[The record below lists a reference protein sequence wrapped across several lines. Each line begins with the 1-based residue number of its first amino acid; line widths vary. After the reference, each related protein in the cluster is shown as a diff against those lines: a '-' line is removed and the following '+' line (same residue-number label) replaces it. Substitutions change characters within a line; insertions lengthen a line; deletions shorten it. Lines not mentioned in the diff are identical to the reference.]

1 MATIPAGT
9 MERLAFIRYAHQ
21 QGVVQSR
28 TAEPGNSIGVLLFHD
43 AVDLFLQLAA
53 EHLNITKKLGKSFL
67 LDYLAE
73 IDAHLQP
80 TTLSGRPGM
89 VRLNAIRNSLKHNGV
104 RPSPIDV
111 EGLRGSVTSFLEDNT
126 PIVFGLQ
133 FYEISMARLVSVE
146 KARDQRSK
154 PRDFSGLATT
164 SLQSRR
170 ARSRSTTWFATT
182 TS

>member
-1 MATIPAGT
+1 

-28 TAEPGNSIGVLLFHD
+28 TAEPGNSIGVLLFHV
-43 AVDLFLQLAA
+43 AVDLLLQLAA
-53 EHLNITKKLGKSFL
+53 EHLNITKKLGKAFL
-67 LDYLAE
+67 LDYL
-73 IDAHLQP
+73 
-80 TTLSGRPGM
+80 
-89 VRLNAIRNSLKHNGV
+89 
-104 RPSPIDV
+104 
-111 EGLRGSVTSFLEDNT
+111 
-126 PIVFGLQ
+126 
-133 FYEISMARLVSVE
+133 
-146 KARDQRSK
+146 K